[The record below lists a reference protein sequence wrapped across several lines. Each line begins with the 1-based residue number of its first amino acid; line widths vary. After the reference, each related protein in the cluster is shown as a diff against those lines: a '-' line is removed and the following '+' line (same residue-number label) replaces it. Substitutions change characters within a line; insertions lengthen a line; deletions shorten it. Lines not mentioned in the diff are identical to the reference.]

1 MPITVRGGERV
12 TSRMVTR
19 DPYTILGISPDAT
32 LVEARAAYRRL
43 AELFHP
49 DHLQGLRREVQDE
62 GAARLRE
69 ATDAMR
75 AIRARLGRPLVAP
88 GHHRGEETNTAEADD
103 RPGPTRP
110 ASHPASPVPRNATDH
125 DDGGW
130 RPSDSATATRAR
142 LYDVDLR
149 GVDGPPF
156 HVRWTGRHAA
166 ATLTAL
172 RHGHRVEGS
181 IRQVE
186 WGCYEVVLDGA
197 ATRRLICSVLPD
209 VDWHGD
215 LAEVLQLEADL
226 DAEPLPVPRNA
237 VPGSSIELGALL
249 TLLDDGRWYSV
260 LADVY

>member
-1 MPITVRGGERV
+1 
-12 TSRMVTR
+12 MVTR

-32 LVEARAAYRRL
+32 LAEARAAYRRL

-49 DHLQGLRREVQDE
+49 DHLQGLRREVQEE

-75 AIRARLGRPLVAP
+75 AVRARFGRPLVAP
-88 GHHRGEETNTAEADD
+88 GHRRSDRAEPAETE
-103 RPGPTRP
+103 RQPGSTRP
-110 ASHPASPVPRNATDH
+110 TSHPASPVLR
-125 DDGGW
+125 DGPDRDESRW
-130 RPSDSATATRAR
+130 KPSDSATASRAR
-142 LYDVDLR
+142 LYDVDLHA
-149 GVDGPPF
+149 VDGPPF

-166 ATLTAL
+166 ATLAAL
-172 RHGHRVEGS
+172 RHGHRVDGS

-197 ATRRLICSVLPD
+197 ATRRLIGSVLPD
-209 VDWHGD
+209 VDWHND
-215 LAEVLQLEADL
+215 LAQILQLEADL
-226 DAEPLPVPRNA
+226 EAQPLPVPRDGVA
-237 VPGSSIELGALL
+237 RSTIQLGALL